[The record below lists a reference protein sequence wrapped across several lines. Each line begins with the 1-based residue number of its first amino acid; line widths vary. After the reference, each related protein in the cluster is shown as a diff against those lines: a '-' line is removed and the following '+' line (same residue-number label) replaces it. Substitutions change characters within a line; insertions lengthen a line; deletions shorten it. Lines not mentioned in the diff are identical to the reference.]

1 MHPALIIGLFIVFAL
16 IGYRLIG
23 QVPTLLHT
31 PLMSGMN
38 ALSGLAVLGALGTA
52 AAAAGT
58 GSRWLG
64 YLAIILA
71 MINVAGG
78 FGVTERM
85 LRFFRSKKAKAGD
98 SHD

>member
-1 MHPALIIGLFIVFAL
+1 MHPVFIVLLFIVFAL

-38 ALSGLAVLGALGTA
+38 ALSGLSVLGALGA
-52 AAAAGT
+52 AAAAVGT
-58 GSRWLG
+58 GNRWLG
-64 YLAIILA
+64 YIAIVLA

-85 LRFFRSKKAKAGD
+85 LRFFREKKQRDGGT
-98 SHD
+98 HD